1 MDMKKRGV
9 YEHPVQ
15 FKLKM
20 TLLTG
25 ILLSIAIGLES
36 RFLII
41 VFGVACLAYVFYRVL
56 TDPVKTK

>member
-1 MDMKKRGV
+1 MDMNKRSV
-9 YEHPVQ
+9 YEYPGQ

-20 TLLTG
+20 TLLMA
-25 ILLSIAIGLES
+25 ILLIIVIGLES

-41 VFGVACLAYVFYRVL
+41 AFGLAWLAYVFYRVL